1 MGRKRSFDAD
11 EAVRAARSVFWSN
24 GYEGASLPD
33 LEAATGLNRSS
44 IYHTFGSKRGLFDAA
59 VDSYLNEVIRPRLR
73 VLLEDPVPPDAVR
86 TYLTGLKAALLARAS
101 ASSENGCL
109 MVNTAVAPIAKEESV
124 RERIAAYRAEIAAA
138 LESGLS
144 HQPYFDRSR
153 VAPTAMAVTSLVVAA
168 MTLTRVDSAAAAETI
183 DAALALVGAE
193 AATSEAR

>member
-44 IYHTFGSKRGLFDAA
+44 IYHAFGSKRGLFDAA

-73 VLLEDPVPPDAVR
+73 VLIEDPVPPDAVR
-86 TYLTGLKAALLARAS
+86 TYLSGLKAALLARAS

-109 MVNTAVAPIAKEESV
+109 MVNTAVAPIAKEEAV
-124 RERIAAYRAEIAAA
+124 RERIAAYCAEIKAA
-138 LESGLS
+138 LESGLT
-144 HQPYFDRSR
+144 HQPDFDRSR
-153 VAPTAMAVTSLVVAA
+153 VAPTAMAITSLVVAA

-193 AATSEAR
+193 TATSEAR

>member
-86 TYLTGLKAALLARAS
+86 TYLTGLKAALLARAT

-144 HQPYFDRSR
+144 HQPDFDRSR

>member
-59 VDSYLNEVIRPRLR
+59 VDSYLNEGIRPRLR

-86 TYLTGLKAALLARAS
+86 TYLTGLRIIEPVTVNLLPGGIG
-101 ASSENGCL
+101 GC
-109 MVNTAVAPIAKEESV
+109 K
-124 RERIAAYRAEIAAA
+124 R
-138 LESGLS
+138 
-144 HQPYFDRSR
+144 
-153 VAPTAMAVTSLVVAA
+153 
-168 MTLTRVDSAAAAETI
+168 
-183 DAALALVGAE
+183 
-193 AATSEAR
+193 

>member
-73 VLLEDPVPPDAVR
+73 VLLEEPVPPDAVR
-86 TYLTGLKAALLARAS
+86 TYLTGLKAALLARAT

-193 AATSEAR
+193 AAILEAR

>member
-144 HQPYFDRSR
+144 HQPDFDRSR

>member
-44 IYHTFGSKRGLFDAA
+44 IYHAFGSKRGLFDAA

-73 VLLEDPVPPDAVR
+73 VLIEDPVPPDAVR
-86 TYLTGLKAALLARAS
+86 TYLSGLKAALLARAS

-109 MVNTAVAPIAKEESV
+109 MVNTAVAPIAKEEAV
-124 RERIAAYRAEIAAA
+124 RERIAAYRAEIKAA
-138 LESGLS
+138 LESGLT
-144 HQPYFDRSR
+144 HQPDFDRSR
-153 VAPTAMAVTSLVVAA
+153 VAPTAMAITSLVVAA

-193 AATSEAR
+193 TATSEAR